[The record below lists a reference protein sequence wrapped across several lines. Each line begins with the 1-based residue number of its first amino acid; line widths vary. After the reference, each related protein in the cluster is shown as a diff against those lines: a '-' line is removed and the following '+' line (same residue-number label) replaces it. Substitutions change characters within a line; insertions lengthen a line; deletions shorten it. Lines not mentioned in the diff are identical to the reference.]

1 MLKLLRT
8 GKIQGV
14 ENGFSINEIIAV
26 VRQQFVLGINCSIF
40 PYRNSFRANQ
50 RLALTRKSF
59 RIALRTD
66 PKNRTSHGRPPA
78 RLRQTLTFVLKIR
91 EEKRPKTE

>member
-1 MLKLLRT
+1 MCLSDVFHILSFKLH
-8 GKIQGV
+8 KIP
-14 ENGFSINEIIAV
+14 SIYISSIKYYSFDLNERIFNH
-26 VRQQFVLGINCSIF
+26 RQHPKVIKIDSLLW
-40 PYRNSFRANQ
+40 PV
-50 RLALTRKSF
+50 
-59 RIALRTD
+59 IALRTD